1 MILPPLVASVE
12 GVELL
17 FTPSGRREHAHEV
30 VDLAIVD
37 RGAVSDDLDAEAVE
51 HRQRALAEDAV
62 ELLASAS
69 HEFVR
74 PQIQHARAGP
84 GRPAH
89 AAPRAELGDRGD
101 QLVQADAAIETDGVL
116 YATSVMVRSVSSS
129 RRRAK

>member
-51 HRQRALAEDAV
+51 HRQSALAEDAV

-89 AAPRAELGDRGD
+89 AAPRAALSRATGASLGPPASQRCVAANARAV
-101 QLVQADAAIETDGVL
+101 QLIDCGH
-116 YATSVMVRSVSSS
+116 R
-129 RRRAK
+129 